1 MRIKMKT
8 FHEYINEAFGS
19 GDVEDYRKEIKE
31 HLDDHT
37 TYILSV
43 DAAIA
48 RVKSMDEKEL
58 LRHKLSV
65 KEQDRMLGL
74 LTKARSMGNQE
85 KVIAAIDKIPEE
97 VILLR
102 GPEFIRDS
110 SKSIKIFA
118 KICGLFIINAL
129 DTLKGKL

>member
-1 MRIKMKT
+1 MKN

-19 GDVEDYRKEIKE
+19 GDVEHYRKEIKE
-31 HLDDHT
+31 YLDDHT

-48 RVKSMDEKEL
+48 RVKGMDEKEL

-74 LTKARSMGNQE
+74 LTKARMMGNQE

-102 GPEFIRDS
+102 GPEFIRAS
-110 SKSIKIFA
+110 SKGIGIKIFA
-118 KICGLFIINAL
+118 KICGVFIINAL